1 MSHSLNN
8 FLNFSMCNYG
18 YCVFGSELWNSGDL
32 HSILCLNCCVLCSV
46 GVTGYMSERG
56 LKVLHNVMSNQTSY
70 QAQGGLVKMY
80 MGQKDFGNPKA
91 AFRLSVDLRSFLCLD
106 SCSRNKSLWLN
117 VSQFGNIV
125 LWLCKIM
132 LRVRA
137 ELMLEPGIESEV
149 SWVEPNLAST

>member
-1 MSHSLNN
+1 M
-8 FLNFSMCNYG
+8 
-18 YCVFGSELWNSGDL
+18 
-32 HSILCLNCCVLCSV
+32 
-46 GVTGYMSERG
+46 
-56 LKVLHNVMSNQTSY
+56 
-70 QAQGGLVKMY
+70 KMY

-91 AFRLSVDLRSFLCLD
+91 AFRLSVDLRSFLWLD

-149 SWVEPNLAST
+149 S